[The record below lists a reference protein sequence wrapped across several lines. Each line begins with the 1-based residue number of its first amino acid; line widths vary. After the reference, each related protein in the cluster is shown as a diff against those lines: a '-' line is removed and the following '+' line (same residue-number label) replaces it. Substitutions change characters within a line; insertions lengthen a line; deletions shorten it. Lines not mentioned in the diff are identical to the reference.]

1 MKFRLEKS
9 SFSND
14 PRYAL
19 EMYGLVY
26 YFTRTEGISELREKL
41 RGTRWDAFKQIVLLP
56 MKNFATGKVWVNGK
70 YRAVRY
76 GSVRAFILIRHKYEI
91 DQFLDRAIADFANLP
106 RSG

>member
-1 MKFRLEKS
+1 MEKCPFS
-9 SFSND
+9 SD

-26 YFTRTEGISELREKL
+26 HFTRTDGIAELREKL
-41 RGTRWDAFKQIVLLP
+41 RGTRWDVFKQIVLIP
-56 MKNFATGKVWVNGK
+56 VENFANGKVWVNGK

-76 GSVRAFILIRHKYEI
+76 GSVRAFTLIRHNSEI
-91 DQFLDRAIADFANLP
+91 APFLDRAITDFANPP